1 MISAI
6 YDKENDRDVIK
17 TGERANLMR
26 MYEDKPIYYDNWD
39 IDIYYTEKYWDVTEL
54 ESMEW
59 TALGPVRATL
69 MLTRKISQSL
79 IRQNIHFYADS
90 RRIEFETYVD
100 WKEHFVIDCA
110 DQSVFIKLYR
120 IIGRLKA
127 SAVRQGKRVLRLRL
141 RHLRQGF
148 NLRKDSAA
156 GSSLRLMWTG
166 RNTSIF

>member
-1 MISAI
+1 
-6 YDKENDRDVIK
+6 
-17 TGERANLMR
+17 MR

-90 RRIEFETYVD
+90 RRIELEGTPASFESA
-100 WKEHFVIDCA
+100 FPGGCA
-110 DQSVFIKLYR
+110 Y
-120 IIGRLKA
+120 G
-127 SAVRQGKRVLRLRL
+127 
-141 RHLRQGF
+141 
-148 NLRKDSAA
+148 
-156 GSSLRLMWTG
+156 
-166 RNTSIF
+166 